1 VCGIDLLAGIAAMGG
16 PAAEALRATG
26 VDLAELDAAVLAVS
40 GPQDAAPPALPF
52 ARPLRDALAVAVE
65 EANRRGQAAATTA
78 HALLALLMHPDAELI
93 SVLDDLDV
101 VLPDLHAE
109 IARRL
114 MDP

>member
-1 VCGIDLLAGIAAMGG
+1 MGG